1 MCGVVG
7 IVANQFVNQELFDAL
22 TVLQHRGQDAA
33 GIVTCDGQSFSIRKG
48 NGLVRDIFRTRH
60 MKRLSGNIGIGHV
73 RYPTAGSSSELEAQP
88 FYVNS
93 PFGIALAHNGNL
105 TNARALKKEL
115 FDDDLRHINTG
126 SDSEVILNIFAHE
139 LQTVCKAKLT
149 NEAIFHAIKRVHERC
164 RGGYAV
170 VGVIAGHGIVA
181 FRDPH
186 GIRPLVFGK
195 RSNNV
200 MHEAMVASE
209 SAALTAL
216 GFQVVDDVQPGE
228 GIFINTSGEVFRS
241 SQSLFENFSDKARS
255 VSPCLFEYVYFARP
269 DSIIDKISVYK
280 LRKNLGNYLAEKI
293 KTDWPDHDID
303 VVIPIPET
311 SRNAAIPLAN
321 NLGVEIREG
330 FVKNRYIGRTF
341 IMPGQT
347 SRQRAVHRKLSVIEL
362 EFKNK
367 NVLLVDDSIVRGTTS
382 KEIINMA
389 RRAGANKVYFASSSP
404 PIRFPNIY
412 GIDMPNKEE
421 LIAHNRSIN
430 EIEEL
435 IGADKLIY
443 LDLNDL
449 IEAAREGNRS
459 IHKFD
464 SAVFDGI
471 YVTGDETEYLSYVAN
486 SRRDQSSEEISEQS
500 PSMNEI

>member
-7 IVANQFVNQELFDAL
+7 IVANQSVNQELFDAL

-33 GIVTCDGQSFSIRKG
+33 GIMTCDGQSFSLRKG
-48 NGLVRDIFRTRH
+48 NGLVRDVFRTRH
-60 MKRLSGNIGIGHV
+60 MKRLLGNIGIGHV
-73 RYPTAGSSSELEAQP
+73 RYPTAGSSSETEAQP

-105 TNARALKKEL
+105 TNAKILKKEL
-115 FDDDLRHINTG
+115 FDQDIRHINTS

-139 LQTVCKAKLT
+139 LQAVCKPKLT
-149 NEAIFHAIKRVHERC
+149 SEAIFKAIKKVHHRC

-170 VGVIAGHGIVA
+170 VAVIAGHGIVA
-181 FRDPH
+181 FRDPN

-195 RSNNV
+195 RFSADGAIEV
-200 MHEAMVASE
+200 MVASE

-216 GFQVVDDVQPGE
+216 GFSVIDDVQAGE
-228 GIFINTSGEVFRS
+228 GLFINTKGKIYRS
-241 SQSLFENFSDKARS
+241 NGLGLS
-255 VSPCLFEYVYFARP
+255 SPCLFEFVYFARP

-293 KTDWPDHDID
+293 KTQWPVHDID

-311 SRNAAIPLAN
+311 SRNAAVPLAN
-321 NLGVEIREG
+321 NLGVDLREG

-341 IMPGQT
+341 IMPGQK
-347 SRQRAVHRKLSVIEL
+347 SRKRAVHHKLSIIEL

-389 RRAGANKVYFASSSP
+389 RLAGANKVYFASSSP
-404 PIRFPNIY
+404 AIQFPNIY
-412 GIDMPNKEE
+412 GIDMPNKSE
-421 LIAHNRSIN
+421 LIAHNRSVK
-430 EIEEL
+430 EIQDL

-443 LDLNDL
+443 LDLADL
-449 IEAAREGNRS
+449 IKAAQEGNPS
-459 IHKFD
+459 IQKFE

-471 YVTGDETEYLSYVAN
+471 YITGDEKTYLSDVA
-486 SRRDQSSEEISEQS
+486 SARSEKEGECTSHTLSI
-500 PSMNEI
+500 NEI

>member
-7 IVANQFVNQELFDAL
+7 IVANQIVNQELFDAL

-33 GIVTCDGQSFSIRKG
+33 GIVTCDRQSFSLRKG
-48 NGLVRDIFRTRH
+48 NGLVRDVFRTRH
-60 MKRLSGNIGIGHV
+60 MKRMHGNMGIGHV
-73 RYPTAGSSSELEAQP
+73 RYPTAGSSSESEAQP

-105 TNARALKKEL
+105 TNARTLKKEL
-115 FDDDLRHINTG
+115 FDEDLRHINTG
-126 SDSEVILNIFAHE
+126 SDSEVILNVFAHE

-149 NEAIFHAIKRVHERC
+149 PDAIFQAVEKVHQRC

-170 VGVIAGHGIVA
+170 VAVIAGHGIVA

-195 RSNNV
+195 REGGTGSMQEV
-200 MHEAMVASE
+200 MVASE

-216 GFQVVDDVQPGE
+216 GFQVVDDVQPSE
-228 GIFINTSGEVFRS
+228 TLFVNTSGRIFRS
-241 SQSLFENFSDKARS
+241 STNAKKTPKLA
-255 VSPCLFEYVYFARP
+255 SPCLFEYVYFSRP
-269 DSIIDKISVYK
+269 DSMIDKISVYK
-280 LRKNLGNYLAEKI
+280 FRKNLGNYLAGKI
-293 KTDWPDHDID
+293 KAEWPNYDID

-347 SRQRAVHRKLSVIEL
+347 ARKRAVHHKLSVIEL

-389 RRAGANKVYFASSSP
+389 RAAGANKVYFASSSP
-404 PIRFPNIY
+404 PIRYPNIY

-421 LIAHNRSIN
+421 LIAHNRSID
-430 EIEEL
+430 EIQDL

-443 LDLNDL
+443 LDLKDL
-449 IEAAREGNRS
+449 IEAAQEGNQS
-459 IHKFD
+459 IRKFD
-464 SAVFDGI
+464 SAVFDGV
-471 YVTGDETEYLSYVAN
+471 YVTGDEQEYLSYVAN
-486 SRRDQSSEEISEQS
+486 TRREHAKKEQFDY
-500 PSMNEI
+500 PPMNEI